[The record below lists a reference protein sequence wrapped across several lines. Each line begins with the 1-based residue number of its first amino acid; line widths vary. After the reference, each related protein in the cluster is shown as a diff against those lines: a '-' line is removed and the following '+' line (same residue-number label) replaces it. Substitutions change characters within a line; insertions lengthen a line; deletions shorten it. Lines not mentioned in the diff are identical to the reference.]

1 LFPPDVL
8 ALEWLSPNNLFPG
21 FRLPLTEC
29 RYFVP
34 IAAGRDAAPLTSM
47 ILCRVVEIEHARGG
61 VGAPMEIAQVRLS
74 QEEGDL
80 ASENG
85 ESQLFSVKLRD

>member
-1 LFPPDVL
+1 M
-8 ALEWLSPNNLFPG
+8 
-21 FRLPLTEC
+21 PL
-29 RYFVP
+29 FVP

-47 ILCRVVEIEHARGG
+47 ILCRVVEIEHAGGG

-85 ESQLFSVKLRD
+85 ESEFFPVKLRGLSG